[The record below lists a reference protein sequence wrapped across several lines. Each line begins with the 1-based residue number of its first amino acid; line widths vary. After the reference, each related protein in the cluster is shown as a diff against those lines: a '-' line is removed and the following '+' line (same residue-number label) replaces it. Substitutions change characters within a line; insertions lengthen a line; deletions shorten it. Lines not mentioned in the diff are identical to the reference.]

1 MKKLSFTRLHLFSKA
16 ISFALVSCFLL
27 GLALACPGAS
37 AETSLLSPADLY
49 EQNVASTVEVTAI
62 GDAKSGK
69 GYTYQTTGSGF
80 VIAGEGY
87 ILTNYHLISDSKI
100 VRVATCDHEIYD
112 AEVVGYDVHN
122 DFAVIRIDAENL
134 MPVTLG
140 NSSTLRVGEPVYTIG
155 TILEGDSFSMTN
167 GIICNANREANIDYT
182 STNLIE
188 TTCAIGSGSMGAGLF
203 NASGEVI
210 GIINAGYASGS
221 SNEILSVFSLAIP
234 VNTVRRN
241 IKNIIEDGVIV
252 RPSIG
257 ISISPLSEETQ
268 RILKIKNGIV
278 IQDVSSDSP
287 ANAAG
292 LKKNDVVISVDD
304 IPVYTSTDFV
314 RIISESDPGD
324 IRVFHIYRQGQESTL
339 DVEIGS
345 KTESARKEEQ
355 APEESPAPIQSTDP
369 ALDSQA
375 MEDFFKFYFG
385 Y

>member
-1 MKKLSFTRLHLFSKA
+1 
-16 ISFALVSCFLL
+16 
-27 GLALACPGAS
+27 
-37 AETSLLSPADLY
+37 
-49 EQNVASTVEVTAI
+49 
-62 GDAKSGK
+62 
-69 GYTYQTTGSGF
+69 
-80 VIAGEGY
+80 
-87 ILTNYHLISDSKI
+87 
-100 VRVATCDHEIYD
+100 
-112 AEVVGYDVHN
+112 
-122 DFAVIRIDAENL
+122 
-134 MPVTLG
+134 
-140 NSSTLRVGEPVYTIG
+140 
-155 TILEGDSFSMTN
+155 MTN